1 MPSWMSECFWLI
13 LRWSKKSLFMKKTL
27 TFSLVLAVLAL
38 HQTAAAQ
45 IVSAYQLLQ
54 RSAAQQTQT
63 DLLSGSLTLDRVIDQ
78 FLQRNLAVEA
88 SRHRVEAA
96 RADQIAARI
105 RPNPGLTVSAENLK
119 ISGDTPFNR
128 LYEFSATFSQTIEL
142 GDKRRLRREVADLTV
157 SVAEAELDNTL
168 RQRLFEVKRA
178 YYEAVLARYS
188 LFAAMENRAGFDEL
202 IKFNQVRFEEGAI
215 AEGELLKVKLE
226 RVKFNSAF
234 SQAELAQRQA
244 VIRLLELLGEINFSR
259 AETVAGEL
267 NFEATSVD
275 LASLKQMALENRP
288 DIKAAE
294 LSVNLAERSVDLEE
308 ARNSMDITPFAGV
321 KRVGIDNTVLFGV
334 TIPLRINDRNQ
345 AGIARAVAEE
355 KVAQTGLAIVHNRA
369 LAEVEAAYRAYES
382 AREQVATFQRELLQQ
397 ANESYT
403 IALAAYQ
410 EGATELLP
418 LLEAQRT
425 RAEIRQ
431 QYYRTLFDY
440 QTSILMLER
449 AVGKE
454 IKP

>member
-1 MPSWMSECFWLI
+1 MKR
-13 LRWSKKSLFMKKTL
+13 LRTAAIVF
-27 TFSLVLAVLAL
+27 AVLAFA
-38 HQTAAAQ
+38 QSTATQ
-45 IVSAYQLLQ
+45 VLSANELPLPKLG
-54 RSAAQQTQT
+54 AQQTQS
-63 DLLSGSLTLDRVIDQ
+63 DLLSGPLTLDRVVDR

-88 SRHRVEAA
+88 ARHQVEAA
-96 RADQIAARI
+96 RAEQIAARV

-119 ISGDTPFNR
+119 VSGDTPFNR
-128 LYEFSATFSQTIEL
+128 LHEFSAVYSQTIEL
-142 GDKRRLRREVADLTV
+142 GSKRRLRREVADLAV
-157 SVAEAELDNTL
+157 SVAEAELADVL

-188 LFAAMENRAGFDEL
+188 LFAATENRTGFDEL

-226 RVKFNSAF
+226 RIKFDSAV

-244 VIRLLELLGEINFSR
+244 IIRLLEVLGETDFSR
-259 AETVAGEL
+259 AEAVAGEL
-267 NFEATSVD
+267 TFAPVNAD
-275 LASLKQMALENRP
+275 LASLKAMALQSRP
-288 DIKAAE
+288 DVKAAE
-294 LSVNLAERSVDLEE
+294 LSATLAGRRIALEQ
-308 ARNSMDITPFAGV
+308 ARNSTDITPFAGV

-355 KVAQTGLAIVHNRA
+355 KVAQTELSVVRNRA
-369 LAEVEAAYRAYES
+369 LAEVEAAYRAYET
-382 AREQVATFQRELLQQ
+382 AREQVTTFRRELLQQ
-397 ANESYT
+397 AGESYT

-454 IKP
+454 IRP

>member
-1 MPSWMSECFWLI
+1 
-13 LRWSKKSLFMKKTL
+13 MKKLQIAGLITVVFL
-27 TFSLVLAVLAL
+27 IYPGAGAQVFSAGQLAL
-38 HQTAAAQ
+38 PQ
-45 IVSAYQLLQ
+45 SG
-54 RSAAQQTQT
+54 RQQTQS
-63 DLLSGSLTLDRVIDQ
+63 DLFSGPLTLDRVIDR

-88 SRHRVEAA
+88 ARHNVEAA
-96 RADQIAARI
+96 RAEQIAARV

-119 ISGDTPFNR
+119 VSGDTPFNQ
-128 LYEFSATFSQTIEL
+128 LYEVSATFSQTIEL

-157 SVAEAELDNTL
+157 SVAEAELADTL

-178 YYEAVLARYS
+178 YYEAVLARYT
-188 LFAAMENRAGFDEL
+188 LFAATENRAAFDEL

-226 RVKFNSAF
+226 RVKFNSAV

-244 VIRLLELLGEINFSR
+244 VIRLLEQLGETDFSR
-259 AETVAGEL
+259 AEAVAGEL
-267 NFEATSVD
+267 DFAEVGVD
-275 LASLKQMALENRP
+275 LATLKQTALAGRP
-288 DIKAAE
+288 DVKAAE
-294 LSVNLAERSVDLEE
+294 LSTKLAERRVELEE

-321 KRVGIDNTVLFGV
+321 KRVGIDNTLLFGV

-355 KVAQTGLAIVHNRA
+355 KVAQTGLAIVRNRA
-369 LAEVEAAYRAYES
+369 LAEVEAAYRAYET
-382 AREQVATFQRELLQQ
+382 AREQVAAFQRELLQQ

-440 QTSILMLER
+440 QTSVFMLER
-449 AVGKE
+449 ATGKE
-454 IKP
+454 IRP

>member
-1 MPSWMSECFWLI
+1 
-13 LRWSKKSLFMKKTL
+13 MKKLQLAALITITFL
-27 TFSLVLAVLAL
+27 FNHSAGAQTFSA
-38 HQTAAAQ
+38 
-45 IVSAYQLLQ
+45 
-54 RSAAQQTQT
+54 
-63 DLLSGSLTLDRVIDQ
+63 DLLAGPQSSGQRTQSDLFSGPITLDRVIDR
-78 FLQRNLAVEA
+78 FLQRNLSVEA
-88 SRHRVEAA
+88 ARHNVEAA
-96 RADQIAARI
+96 RAEQIAARV

-119 ISGDTPFNR
+119 VSGDTPFNQ
-128 LYEFSATFSQTIEL
+128 LYEVSTTYSQTIEL

-157 SVAEAELDNTL
+157 SVAEAELADTL
-168 RQRLFEVKRA
+168 RQRLFDVKRA
-178 YYEAVLARYS
+178 YYEAVLARYT
-188 LFAAMENRAGFDEL
+188 LFAAMENRTAFDEL

-226 RVKFNSAF
+226 RVKFNSAV

-244 VIRLLELLGEINFSR
+244 VIRLLELLGETDFSR
-259 AETVAGEL
+259 AEAVAGEL
-267 NFEATSVD
+267 NFAEVIVD
-275 LASLKQMALENRP
+275 LATLKQMALESRP
-288 DIKAAE
+288 DVRAAE
-294 LSVNLAERSVDLEE
+294 LSTKLAERRVDLEE

-321 KRVGIDNTVLFGV
+321 KRVGIDNTLLFGL

-355 KVAQTGLAIVHNRA
+355 KVAQTGLAIVRNRA
-369 LAEVEAAYRAYES
+369 LAEVEAAYRAYET

-440 QTSILMLER
+440 QTSVFMLER
-449 AVGKE
+449 ATGKE
-454 IKP
+454 IRP